1 MRTSPEDATIKT
13 LITAAPYGVRRHVW
27 TRAAYH
33 RAAAAG
39 LFAPEEHWEL
49 ITGELYETAHENSAQ
64 SHACAHARRR
74 LEQTFAAAYCFLSSG
89 NPISLAEDTEPEPDI
104 AVVVGT
110 AEQFAERHPTAAD
123 IRLVVEVA
131 VTSAEFDRLVKAPV
145 YAAAGI
151 AEYWIIHIE
160 ARRLEVYRNPKNGAY
175 TSTVTIPESGAVSP
189 LASPNAVITVTDLL
203 P

>member
-1 MRTSPEDATIKT
+1 LKLSPEDTTVKT

-27 TRAAYH
+27 TRAEYH
-33 RAAAAG
+33 RAVDAG

-49 ITGELYETAHENSAQ
+49 IAGELYETTHENSAQ
-64 SHACAHARRR
+64 SHACLRARRR
-74 LEQTFAAAYCFLSSG
+74 LEQVFAEAYCFLSG
-89 NPISLAEDTEPEPDI
+89 GDPISLAEDTEPEPDI

-131 VTSAEFDRLVKAPV
+131 VTSADFDRLVKAPV

-151 AEYWIIHIE
+151 AEYWILHIE
-160 ARRLEVYRNPKNGAY
+160 ARRLEVYRNPKDGAY

-189 LASPNAVITVTDLL
+189 LAAPNAVIAVADLL